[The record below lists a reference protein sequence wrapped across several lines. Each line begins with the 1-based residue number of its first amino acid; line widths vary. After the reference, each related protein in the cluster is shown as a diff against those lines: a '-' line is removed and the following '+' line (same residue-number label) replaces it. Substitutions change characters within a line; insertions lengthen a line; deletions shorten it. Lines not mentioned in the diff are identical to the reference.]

1 MAVLICVAAGIRPIV
16 TSSSDE
22 KIAKLKEISPTIEGI
37 NYKTSDVKARTLE
50 LTDGKGV
57 DFLINNVGLS
67 SLPEDL
73 ELIRKTGIIAFLGF
87 LGGFEADFD
96 PKLIFTVLLKACRIQ

>member
-1 MAVLICVAAGIRPIV
+1 MALLICLAAGIRPIV

-22 KIAKLKEISPTIEGI
+22 KIAKLKEISPVIEGI
-37 NYKTSDVKARTLE
+37 NYKTSDVRARTLE

-67 SLPEDL
+67 SLPDDL

-96 PKLIFTVLLKACRIQ
+96 PQLLFTVLLKACRIQ